1 MEILSVILKY
11 SATIVVLTAFA
22 VTFAYGLSLKEIAWK
37 LVYSLVAAI
46 LVFSQLY
53 VAFNS
58 FGNKIPYIILM
69 LFVIAADSYI
79 ICTLYRRM
87 RKTQDKKDDNP

>member
-1 MEILSVILKY
+1 MEILSTVLKY
-11 SATIVVLTAFA
+11 SATVVALTTFA
-22 VTFAYGLSLKEIAWK
+22 VTFAYGLSLKEVAWK

-46 LVFSQLY
+46 LVFSHLY

-79 ICTLYRRM
+79 ICTLYKRM
-87 RKTQDKKDDNP
+87 RKSRDKKDDNP